1 MSEQSNKDNSVQF
14 ICPFYHSCILPKN
27 HNCYNFRAV
36 CICSEYQLKKKIMN
50 SK

>member
-1 MSEQSNKDNSVQF
+1 MSEQSNEGDDVQF

-27 HNCYNFRAV
+27 YNCNNFRAV
-36 CICSEYQLKKKIMN
+36 NICSEYQLKKKNMN